1 MGTVGSLER
10 GGGARPQLVQPG
22 LSKFRDEILDG
33 KKKQATQ
40 RPEKAQKQWQ
50 LSLWLLNVL
59 GKPLTEYLY
68 TPVYI
73 LWKALEQK
81 AAWVYTLSSYSLG
94 VLYTLWLSD
103 LSKSE

>member
-33 KKKQATQ
+33 KENRLRNARKKH
-40 RPEKAQKQWQ
+40 KKQWQ
-50 LSLWLLNVL
+50 LSLWLFNAL

-73 LWKALEQK
+73 LCKALRQK
-81 AAWVYTLSSYSLG
+81 AA
-94 VLYTLWLSD
+94 
-103 LSKSE
+103 

>member
-40 RPEKAQKQWQ
+40 RPEKAQKT
-50 LSLWLLNVL
+50 VAAF
-59 GKPLTEYLY
+59 PLA
-68 TPVYI
+68 I
-73 LWKALEQK
+73 QR
-81 AAWVYTLSSYSLG
+81 SG
-94 VLYTLWLSD
+94 
-103 LSKSE
+103 